1 MGALH
6 DGHLN
11 LVRAS
16 VNRNPLTVLSLFVNP
31 TQFAPHED
39 LNSYPRTF
47 EDDMDKL
54 RGLMRQGPSAVIHG
68 LGISE
73 YDRRLPRQNPGPP
86 KGESPL
92 VVFAPTVDTMYPLR
106 GELQNLAEHRG
117 ASVSVKGWGDVM
129 EGASRREFE
138 KRKWATWAVGTD
150 GSTILHG
157 RRDGVHE
164 AVQRGRA

>member
-16 VNRNPLTVLSLFVNP
+16 VNRHPLTVMSLFVNP

-39 LNSYPRTF
+39 LDAYPRTF

-73 YDRRLPRQNPGPP
+73 YDRRLPKSNPGPP

-106 GELQNLAEHRG
+106 GELQNLTQHRG
-117 ASVSVKGWGDVM
+117 ASVHVQGWGDVM
-129 EGASRREFE
+129 EGQSRRES
-138 KRKWATWAVGTD
+138 RKGLAELTS
-150 GSTILHG
+150 STILH
-157 RRDGVHE
+157 RRLNHLH
-164 AVQRGRA
+164 